1 MIGKIVPYIGFGFIQ
16 VAVILAAAYAALRGA
31 DERTDVGASARRRF
45 SSSSANVTL
54 GYTFSTIARN
64 QMQAMQMTF
73 FFFLPS
79 ILLSGFMFP
88 FRGMPGW
95 AQVIGEAIPLTHYLR
110 IVRAVM
116 LKGGGLAEVTDNVW
130 PLCLFWAAVAAIALV
145 RYRRTL
151 D

>member
-1 MIGKIVPYIGFGFIQ
+1 MEGSLVLLLSVTLLFI
-16 VAVILAAAYAALRGA
+16 A
-31 DERTDVGASARRRF
+31 
-45 SSSSANVTL
+45 ANVTL
-54 GYTFSTIARN
+54 GYTFSTVARS
-64 QMQAMQMTF
+64 QMQAMQMTV

-95 AQVIGEAIPLTHYLR
+95 ARVIGEAIPLTHFLR
-110 IVRAVM
+110 VVRGVM
-116 LKGGGLAEVTDNVW
+116 LKGSGFFEIWPNVW
-130 PLCLFWAAVAAIALV
+130 PLALFWLAVATIALV

>member
-1 MIGKIVPYIGFGFIQ
+1 VPILGSIPLLLGCVLVF
-16 VAVILAAAYAALRGA
+16 VIANLS
-31 DERTDVGASARRRF
+31 VG
-45 SSSSANVTL
+45 L
-54 GYTFSTIARN
+54 LFSTLARN

-95 AQVIGEAIPLTHYLR
+95 AQAIGETLPLTHFLR
-110 IVRAVM
+110 IVRGIL
-116 LKGGGLAEVTDNVW
+116 LKANGAIDVW
-130 PLCLFWAAVAAIALV
+130 PSVWPMLIFILLVIALGAK
-145 RYRRTL
+145 RFRRTL